1 MGSNQTD
8 IRFLGDDFNRYYQRC
23 VLFAKSYTYDS
34 AQAECMAAEAMA
46 VLWEKMAAGEQV
58 EFVLPF
64 LFSVIRN
71 KALHYLRRESL
82 KYQIHGSVGS
92 DASREIQFRINTLEA
107 CDPHA
112 LYAEDVQTI
121 LHKSLD
127 ALGRQTRRVF
137 MLSRFEGMSNRQI
150 AQELGISEKSV
161 EYHVT
166 KALKQ
171 LRTDLKDSFSGDLT
185 TLQYIRFLRVNVSAV
200 HLPQLSPGFLFQQSA
215 EKYYFS
221 FRVSRFSG
229 N

>member
-1 MGSNQTD
+1 MGTNLSD

-23 VLFAKSYTYDS
+23 VLFAKSYTCDS

-46 VLWEKMAAGEQV
+46 VLWEKTAAGEQV

-82 KYQIHGSVGS
+82 KYQIQENIGS
-92 DASREIQFRINTLEA
+92 DAAREIQLRINMLEA

-121 LHKSLD
+121 LHKSLE
-127 ALGRQTRRVF
+127 ALGCKTRRVF

-150 AQELGISEKSV
+150 AQELAISEKSV
-161 EYHVT
+161 EYHVS

-171 LRTDLKDSFSGDLT
+171 LRNDLKDYLPLISL
-185 TLQYIRFLRVNVSAV
+185 FL
-200 HLPQLSPGFLFQQSA
+200 GM
-215 EKYYFS
+215 
-221 FRVSRFSG
+221 
-229 N
+229 

>member
-1 MGSNQTD
+1 M
-8 IRFLGDDFNRYYQRC
+8 
-23 VLFAKSYTYDS
+23 
-34 AQAECMAAEAMA
+34 
-46 VLWEKMAAGEQV
+46 
-58 EFVLPF
+58 
-64 LFSVIRN
+64 
-71 KALHYLRRESL
+71 RRESL
-82 KYQIHGSVGS
+82 KYQIHGSIGS

-171 LRTDLKDSFSGDLT
+171 LRTDLKDYLPLIYLFWGFNHPSIHS
-185 TLQYIRFLRVNVSAV
+185 FLRVNVSAV

>member
-1 MGSNQTD
+1 
-8 IRFLGDDFNRYYQRC
+8 
-23 VLFAKSYTYDS
+23 
-34 AQAECMAAEAMA
+34 
-46 VLWEKMAAGEQV
+46 MAAGEQV

-166 KALKQ
+166 KALKNAASIN
-171 LRTDLKDSFSGDLT
+171 LSIMECILISLKYSGIKSMSAPPSDNTVFVYQVYYMLT
-185 TLQYIRFLRVNVSAV
+185 LIANITTFPYIQNA
-200 HLPQLSPGFLFQQSA
+200 A
-215 EKYYFS
+215 E
-221 FRVSRFSG
+221 
-229 N
+229 

>member
-1 MGSNQTD
+1 
-8 IRFLGDDFNRYYQRC
+8 
-23 VLFAKSYTYDS
+23 
-34 AQAECMAAEAMA
+34 
-46 VLWEKMAAGEQV
+46 MAAGEQV

-82 KYQIHGSVGS
+82 KYQIHGSIGS

-137 MLSRFEGMSNRQI
+137 MLSRFDGMSNRQI
-150 AQELGISEKSV
+150 AQELGISEKERGVPCYQGAETTSHRP
-161 EYHVT
+161 EGLPAAH
-166 KALKQ
+166 L
-171 LRTDLKDSFSGDLT
+171 SFSGDLT
-185 TLQYIRFLRVNVSAV
+185 ALQYIRFLRVNACGAFAATCF
-200 HLPQLSPGFLFQQSA
+200 LSFISSIGRKIL
-215 EKYYFS
+215 FS

-229 N
+229 NSIYTCAYFIL

>member
-1 MGSNQTD
+1 
-8 IRFLGDDFNRYYQRC
+8 
-23 VLFAKSYTYDS
+23 
-34 AQAECMAAEAMA
+34 MAAEAMA

-82 KYQIHGSVGS
+82 KYQIHGSIGS

-150 AQELGISEKSV
+150 AQEFGISEKSV
-161 EYHVT
+161 EYRPQSGSESSLLTYMCNRVI
-166 KALKQ
+166 KL
-171 LRTDLKDSFSGDLT
+171 LFSSFLIPFG
-185 TLQYIRFLRVNVSAV
+185 ININCF
-200 HLPQLSPGFLFQQSA
+200 
-215 EKYYFS
+215 
-221 FRVSRFSG
+221 
-229 N
+229 